1 MISVSVLFFASL
13 QEATQTGAMQLS
25 LPDDSNLT
33 MLMQRL
39 EQDLSSEAVAA
50 VQAENVRI
58 AVNQTLVSSSCRLQD
73 GDEIAFLPPVTGG

>member
-13 QEATQTGAMQLS
+13 QEATQTDAMQLR
-25 LPDDSNLT
+25 LPDDSNLA

-39 EQDLSSEAVAA
+39 EQYLSSEALAA
-50 VQAENVRI
+50 VRSENVRI
-58 AVNQTLVSSSCRLQD
+58 AVNQTLVSSACTLQD